1 MEDSNHCLNSH
12 MYKCAAD
19 IFIDPSIDIYPIDSG
34 ESDPADS
41 NPALGNQTDRSD

>member
-19 IFIDPSIDIYPIDSG
+19 IFIDPSIGIYPTTR